1 MTAYP
6 EGVKEFWIYTGMRIG
21 LFVSSLVVVIGV
33 WMLISGEVPILWAVV
48 IAFALSGVGSYFLLD
63 GPREAFARR
72 VEERAGRL
80 STRFD
85 AMKTKEDV
93 D

>member
-6 EGVKEFWIYTGMRIG
+6 EGVKEFLIYTGMRIG
-21 LFVSSLVVVIGV
+21 LFVGSLVLVVGAWLLV
-33 WMLISGEVPILWAVV
+33 AGEAPILWAVV
-48 IAFALSGVGSYFLLD
+48 IAFVLSGVGSYFLLN

-72 VEERAGRL
+72 VEERAQRL
-80 STRFD
+80 STRYD